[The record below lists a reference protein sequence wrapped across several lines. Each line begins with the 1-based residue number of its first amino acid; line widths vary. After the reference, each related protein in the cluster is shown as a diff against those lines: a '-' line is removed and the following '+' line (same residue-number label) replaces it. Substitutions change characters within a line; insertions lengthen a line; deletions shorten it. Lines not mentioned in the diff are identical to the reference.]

1 MHDASGCRNCRKL
14 LGALRGSG
22 LSRPRSLRLQ
32 VILQDG
38 GGTKRMT
45 RAFMVRLVTA
55 AVVYL
60 GCVDVAIAQ
69 TEGRV
74 SVGASVTL
82 VSPTD
87 DDVDSVVGVGPLV
100 RLNPKR
106 GWGPVGALN
115 WFRTDLSNPDTT
127 GPAVARLRV
136 RPLMGGIAYTIG
148 PDRALTSFSVVA
160 GPSFNSISLKDEFLD
175 SLPAGVQMPVVDVK
189 TSFAVRPGVSLTLTV
204 APRVGVV
211 GFGGYLVNR
220 PKVTFRDQFGQD
232 HRDRWKADA
241 FVLSAGV
248 VYSLF

>member
-1 MHDASGCRNCRKL
+1 
-14 LGALRGSG
+14 
-22 LSRPRSLRLQ
+22 
-32 VILQDG
+32 
-38 GGTKRMT
+38 MT
-45 RAFMVRLVTA
+45 RAFIVRLGTA
-55 AVVYL
+55 AVVCL
-60 GCVDVAIAQ
+60 GCVEVANAQ

-82 VSPTD
+82 VSPID
-87 DDVDSVVGVGPLV
+87 KDVDNVIGVGPLV

-127 GPAVARLRV
+127 GPAVARLTV
-136 RPLMGGIAYTIG
+136 RHLMGGIAYTMG

-160 GPSFNSISLKDEFLD
+160 GPSFNSVKLKDEFLN

-204 APRVGVV
+204 APRVGVEV
-211 GFGGYLVNR
+211 FGGYLINR
-220 PKVTFRDQFGQD
+220 PEVRFRDQFGQD
-232 HRDRWKADA
+232 HSDRWKADA
-241 FVLSAGV
+241 FVLSAGL